1 LSPKT
6 PVQALKI
13 SLDRPAAF
21 PDKSG
26 PTKIASCRG
35 FCRRG
40 LVPESVGTSGDNLGL
55 LRRLI
60 GRLRGQVPSYHADKA
75 AILPLHCH
83 SEIEPADA

>member
-1 LSPKT
+1 MSPKT

-13 SLDRPAAF
+13 FLDRPAAF

-26 PTKIASCRG
+26 PTESTQSG
-35 FCRRG
+35 RRG

-60 GRLRGQVPSYHADKA
+60 GRLRGQVPSYPADKA